1 MPKMYHSKNDMLAQ
15 GKRPKAFSLLEVVVA
30 LSILAAICS
39 TVLVVM
45 SRCIDA
51 AIDNQMRAEAFE
63 LARENMERL
72 LAADSVTLMA
82 ELGTSDKNPG
92 IQWET
97 MVETFNEPV
106 SSNVWLQAVC
116 SVSYTDASGEKQ
128 TIELTHWLTDLT
140 KRDQKLIREQKE
152 IERQYME
159 QFGADRESDAEYNLR
174 YGDSFDEEIPED
186 LRKLLDES
194 GISL

>member
-1 MPKMYHSKNDMLAQ
+1 M
-15 GKRPKAFSLLEVVVA
+15 A

-51 AIDNQMRAEAFE
+51 AIDNQMIAEAFE

-97 MVETFNEPV
+97 IVETFNEPV

-116 SVSYTDASGEKQ
+116 SASYTDASGEKQ

-140 KRDQKLIREQKE
+140 KRDQKLILKQKE

-174 YGDSFDEEIPED
+174 YGDSFDEEIPEGF
-186 LRKLLDES
+186 RKLLDES